1 MRTRQQCL
9 ALRVA
14 RGFLLVIVAM
24 GVYGMHTLGHLDG
37 QHGGQ
42 IVGVHHSAEALTAPP
57 PWHDGFAPSRDMPGL
72 DPTSVCLAVL
82 ASVLA
87 VAAMAAWIRLRRQV
101 GNGESSVPAYQVARP
116 PPELV
121 SLRLARLS
129 VLRI

>member
-1 MRTRQQCL
+1 
-9 ALRVA
+9 
-14 RGFLLVIVAM
+14 M

-42 IVGVHHSAEALTAPP
+42 IAGMHHSAEAVTAPP
-57 PWHDGFAPSRDMPGL
+57 PGYDGDGFAPSRDIPGL

-82 ASVLA
+82 TSILA